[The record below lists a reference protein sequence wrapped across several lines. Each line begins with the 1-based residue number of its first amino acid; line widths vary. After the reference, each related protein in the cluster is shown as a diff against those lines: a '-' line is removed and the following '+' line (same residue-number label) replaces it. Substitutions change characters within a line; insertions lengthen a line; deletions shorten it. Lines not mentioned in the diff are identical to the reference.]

1 MVKKKNAKGRHR
13 CPFTDKTQKS
23 VSHIASSKDLIQLD
37 DEAESDTSAA
47 PPQPHITIQSWQGF
61 PDRVYLLASVIYQNN
76 HLEKPAAQRLVSYGK
91 ERGLRLPEVKDEE
104 MHRAAYEL
112 AFSTLKYQEL
122 LEDMMIDS
130 CCYLTQP
137 MPDEQMSLVAVM
149 LYDFQNRKFL
159 PRECKV
165 DEIVQEVRHVED
177 YLLRFKTKLAAS
189 LARCRIKHD
198 LLSIECILPES
209 VKKKQQRS
217 SNLPLYAWVNTLKS
231 SLDEIQSVLKSAG
244 FSQVKSIGQL
254 EGQTFCQDPH
264 CGDILVFPA
273 QLKAQLY
280 STKLLS
286 DHKLIIQDKSCSLGP
301 NAVCSLLY
309 EEGDVLMVGSFSGLT
324 VSHTAALIAEK
335 YKANSINWP
344 SVYVCVNNCTDA
356 QREELE
362 LTVSAMGCNNVRLIL
377 EEFQSLHTGDKRL
390 QRVRVILLTPKCSVS
405 AVSNPV
411 DFILQENGDTDLLQ
425 DLSQGSIAQSKL
437 ESLVAQQRK
446 DIDHALMFPKV
457 LAVVY
462 ATCSSHPE
470 ENADVVRKALQQ
482 AQARADQEGEPK
494 QAKFRPSPSPFMSSE
509 YPKAMDETDSFF
521 MLEPTEHTNGSFLA
535 VLTRVPEPAVKE
547 APNEVIARANA
558 KGILDKL
565 GSNHLTRKEHH
576 ENSSRMKKA
585 ASVRTTQSQLSVS
598 IQPKHH
604 QIKRSDSAVLCGHQD
619 FTNMKQ
625 SSQEKPK
632 SLRLQATKGTT
643 SSSFSYSRPECNS
656 SSCSSSKLEK
666 SLHTAPVT
674 TTLRYSSSSAAP
686 AVPAAR
692 SRGPQKEVLKP
703 VLFVLPPVHFPNF
716 FPPQHS
722 RSRFSP
728 SLSCKWK
735 RQTQIVSSC
744 SGGSLSKD
752 AQEIPV
758 LTRFDLTNTKKSI
771 KKN

>member
-1 MVKKKNAKGRHR
+1 MVKKKNATGRHR

-104 MHRAAYEL
+104 MHRAAYEM

-217 SNLPLYAWVNTLKS
+217 SKLPLYAWVNTLKS
-231 SLDEIQSVLKSAG
+231 SLDEIQGVLKSAG

-254 EGQTFCQDPH
+254 EGQSFCQDPH

-301 NAVCSLLY
+301 NAVCSLLH

-462 ATCSSHPE
+462 STCSSYPE
-470 ENADVVRKALQQ
+470 ENADVVRKALEQ

-535 VLTRVPEPAVKE
+535 VLTRVPEPVVKE
-547 APNEVIARANA
+547 APDEVIARANA

-576 ENSSRMKKA
+576 ENGSRMKKA
-585 ASVRTTQSQLSVS
+585 ASVRASQSQLSVS
-598 IQPKHH
+598 IQLKHH
-604 QIKRSDSAVLCGHQD
+604 QTKRSDSAVLCGHQD

-666 SLHTAPVT
+666 SSLHTAPVT

-722 RSRFSP
+722 RFRFSP
-728 SLSCKWK
+728 SLSCKWA
-735 RQTQIVSSC
+735 
-744 SGGSLSKD
+744 D
-752 AQEIPV
+752 
-758 LTRFDLTNTKKSI
+758 TNTKKSI
-771 KKN
+771 KKS

>member
-13 CPFTDKTQKS
+13 FPFTDKTQKS

-37 DEAESDTSAA
+37 DEAESDISAA
-47 PPQPHITIQSWQGF
+47 PPQPHITIQSCQGF

-130 CCYLTQP
+130 CCYLTQL
-137 MPDEQMSLVAVM
+137 M
-149 LYDFQNRKFL
+149 NRKFL

-286 DHKLIIQDKSCSLGP
+286 DHKLTIQDKSCSLGP
-301 NAVCSLLY
+301 NAVCSLLH

-446 DIDHALMFPKV
+446 DIDHALMCERTTTRSLPKV

-462 ATCSSHPE
+462 ATCSSYPE

-565 GSNHLTRKEHH
+565 GSNHLTRKEQH

-604 QIKRSDSAVLCGHQD
+604 QTKRSDSAVLCGHQD

-735 RQTQIVSSC
+735 RQTQIISSC

-771 KKN
+771 KKS